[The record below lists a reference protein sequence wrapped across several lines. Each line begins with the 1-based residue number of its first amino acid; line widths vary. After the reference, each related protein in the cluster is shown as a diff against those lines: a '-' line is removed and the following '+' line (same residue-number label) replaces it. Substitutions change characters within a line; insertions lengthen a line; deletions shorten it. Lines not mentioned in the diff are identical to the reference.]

1 MKTLADVIQTR
12 DTYWVS
18 ADDTVQQVVH
28 YLCERNTG
36 AVAVKDNDD
45 VVGIFTERDL
55 LHRVVNNSLDPNKVL
70 VRDVMSTSMININMD
85 DEIHKAKAMMHQN
98 GVRHLLVLG
107 NGGVYKGLVSMRDLV
122 EADIADSLELI
133 HRLNDIYY
141 EDAYKSRWRV
151 SSNRVIVEPYVPDH
165 ES

>member
-1 MKTLADVIQTR
+1 MRTLAEVIQTR
-12 DTYWVS
+12 DTYWVM
-18 ADDTVQQVVH
+18 ADDTVLQVIN
-28 YLCERNTG
+28 YMCERNVG
-36 AVAVKDNDD
+36 AVAVKDKDE
-45 VVGIFTERDL
+45 VAGIFTERDL
-55 LHRVVNNSLDPNKVL
+55 MHRVVREGLNPSEVL
-70 VRDVMSTSMININMD
+70 VRDVMSSDIISIGLD
-85 DEIHKAKAMMHQN
+85 DEIQKAKAMMHQH

-107 NGGVYKGLVSMRDLV
+107 KGGQFKGLVSMRDMV

-165 ES
+165 SS